1 MITYLQIK
9 NSSETYDYFL
19 GNNGAFVPYL
29 VISKVIKNKDW
40 VTYSQ
45 FDAWQVTEPKIYKVT
60 KLEKE
65 AFKWGKAK
73 KSSDLEK
80 MYMNR

>member
-1 MITYLQIK
+1 MEEIK
-9 NSSETYDYFL
+9 NINLE
-19 GNNGAFVPYL
+19 
-29 VISKVIKNKDW
+29 I
-40 VTYSQ
+40 
-45 FDAWQVTEPKIYKVT
+45 T